1 MIIFYQIVVPPLPG
15 KALKR
20 QLPFRG
26 DEGLF
31 EESFIEERRMG
42 LELFINRSI
51 NAPDLLTNAYSR
63 TFKLKRPKNRTSL
76 AEKVTQKPVVP
87 SSILRDAKPALI
99 FKMWV
104 ILYMKWKKKTGMCVV
119 IIGLMCGVVESHTK
133 WCLALDLWEKVWC
146 KRASRFERALKDRVF
161 PIHSSIFNTACL
173 SWTGL
178 RAMSHLRKKLKKCK
192 VFTAKQNLLT
202 CYSPMSTGNYKNQT
216 RVPEYRFHFIHN
228 YITKVQICYSNR
240 LSHIKTII
248 QLYSSTSV
256 PSYILPCCVCSS
268 LELQVTLWPRMSAVC
283 TCSCRSPRS
292 TGTTFPEKYDTRF
305 TGGRGWR
312 VVGL

>member
-104 ILYMKWKKKTGMCVV
+104 ILYMKWKKKNRHVCRDYWSHVWCGRITHKMMSGVGPV
-119 IIGLMCGVVESHTK
+119 REGVVQEGIQIWKSIERQSISNSFIHFQHR
-133 WCLALDLWEKVWC
+133 LLILN
-146 KRASRFERALKDRVF
+146 RFAGHV
-161 PIHSSIFNTACL
+161 T
-173 SWTGL
+173 
-178 RAMSHLRKKLKKCK
+178 LKKEAKKVQGVHCK
-192 VFTAKQNLLT
+192 AELTNLLQP
-202 CYSPMSTGNYKNQT
+202 YVYG
-216 RVPEYRFHFIHN
+216 
-228 YITKVQICYSNR
+228 
-240 LSHIKTII
+240 
-248 QLYSSTSV
+248 
-256 PSYILPCCVCSS
+256 
-268 LELQVTLWPRMSAVC
+268 ELQKS
-283 TCSCRSPRS
+283 
-292 TGTTFPEKYDTRF
+292 D
-305 TGGRGWR
+305 
-312 VVGL
+312 